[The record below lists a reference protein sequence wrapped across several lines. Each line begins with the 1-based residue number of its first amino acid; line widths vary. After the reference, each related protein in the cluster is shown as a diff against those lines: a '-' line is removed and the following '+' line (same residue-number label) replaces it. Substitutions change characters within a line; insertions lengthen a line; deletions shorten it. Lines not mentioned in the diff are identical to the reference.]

1 MKTVLVKYKIY
12 QDAPHPLL
20 DGEWVEKSEVVKVS
34 DLTEVN
40 SMFKNITD
48 VKILE

>member
-1 MKTVLVKYKIY
+1 
-12 QDAPHPLL
+12 LL
-20 DGEWVEKSEVVKVS
+20 DGEWIERSKVVKVS

-40 SMFKNITD
+40 DMFGNITD

>member
-1 MKTVLVKYKIY
+1 MTVLVKYKIY
-12 QDAPHPLL
+12 QIAPHPLL
-20 DGEWVEKSEVVKVS
+20 DGEWIQRSKVVKVS

-40 SMFKNITD
+40 DMFENITD